1 MKLYHIPGTC
11 SLAVE
16 AMLQIA
22 NIPHD
27 TVSLAL
33 FEENAEHRDAS
44 QLGKVPALDT
54 GDQSL
59 VEGAAI
65 NLWLSARHP
74 ESGMMPDLAS
84 DEGAQAL
91 RWLIFGYATIH
102 PAWSRVFM
110 PSRFINDPDQ
120 ESAVKSIAEADLH
133 KYFGLVADQV
143 RDGGFVAG
151 PELTLADLYLGV
163 CLHWEVHLAEKLTEA
178 YPELASYLSRVKAD
192 PRLATLYGDEFASA
206 A

>member
-16 AMLQIA
+16 AMLQISG
-22 NIPHD
+22 IPHE

-33 FEENAEHRDAS
+33 FEENADHKAAS
-44 QLGKVPALDT
+44 PLGKVPVLDT
-54 GDQSL
+54 GDQAL

-65 NLWLSARHP
+65 NLWLCARHP
-74 ESGMMPDLAS
+74 EAGMMPDLAT
-84 DEGAQAL
+84 DEGAVAL

-110 PSRFINDPDQ
+110 PSRFIDDPAR
-120 ESAVKSIAEADLH
+120 EAAVKSIAEADLH
-133 KYFGLVADQV
+133 KFFRLVADQV

-151 PELTLADLYLGV
+151 PSLTLADLYLGV
-163 CLHWEVHLAEKLTEA
+163 CIHWEVHLDRKLTEA
-178 YPELASYLSRVKAD
+178 FPELADYLSRVKAD
-192 PRLATLYGDEFASA
+192 PRLVTLYGDAFASA

>member
-22 NIPHD
+22 GIPHE
-27 TVSLAL
+27 TVKLAL
-33 FEENAEHRDAS
+33 FEDNAAHKAAS
-44 QLGKVPALDT
+44 PLGKVPALDT
-54 GDQSL
+54 GEHAL

-74 ESGMMPDLAS
+74 DTQMMPDLAS
-84 DEGAQAL
+84 HEGAQAL
-91 RWLIFGYATIH
+91 RWLMFGYATIH

-110 PSRFINDPDQ
+110 PSRFVVDAAHEDGVR
-120 ESAVKSIAEADLH
+120 AMAEADLH
-133 KYFGLVADQV
+133 KYFALVADQV

-151 PELTLADLYLGV
+151 PALTLADLYLGV
-163 CLHWEVHLAEKLTEA
+163 CIHWEMHLKKKLTDA
-178 YPELASYLSRVKAD
+178 YPELASYLSRIKAD
-192 PRLATLYGDEFASA
+192 PRLVSLYGDEFADA